1 MTTNSLMSPDQALQ
15 YITNAMSLRA
25 PQQKSLALFAGYLE
39 SEAGKKVLGRV
50 KRENRKGLSDVE
62 AATKDYARTIPETRQ
77 FQAFERTFPAY
88 TFALATGVGKT
99 RLMGAFTAY
108 LHLVYGIRHFMLVAP
123 GNTIYRKLVDDFSR
137 PNNPKYVFR
146 GIGEINI
153 NTTRII
159 TKDNYEQ
166 NQATASLFGNQIQ
179 INIFN
184 VQQFAQKDIEKE
196 KGITKFSETL
206 GETYFDYLSSLD
218 DLVVLL
224 DESHHYHAEAAFGS
238 LDRIEPLMGLEFT
251 ATPYISTTTTR
262 RNVKPPLK
270 KNIFYAYNLGDAIRD
285 GYVKDPW
292 VGTEADV
299 DFSQWKEDSIDTD
312 ARKLQLAAYFHERA
326 KVALKEFARENNKPE
341 VKPVMLVVAKD
352 TAHAGA
358 LRALIDS
365 DDFRG
370 GAYKGKVI
378 EVHTKTKGEEADE
391 TIEKLLS
398 LEHPDNIVEIVIH
411 VNMLKEGWDVANI
424 YTIAP
429 IRSSAS
435 EILTEQTIGRGL
447 RLPYGERTGNK
458 NVDRV
463 MIVAHDN
470 YAKVV
475 EGARKSQL
483 IQPTNIESVSSE
495 DTKIVKEI
503 VEVPSAFVAG
513 IQEQIRSNPAIM
525 NDIEAQAAKKVAP
538 LITEDTPEDVRLA
551 TIKAKTDESV
561 EILSKQLAS
570 GASFL
575 DYHQHRKDE
584 PRPMEPLGEGTLW
597 GSLSEPAK
605 RGLEEVRRVSGQSME
620 ARNIPV
626 PRLMLTPHYGELII
640 KDFDLDT
647 KKMSRYATEASILEE
662 RLQGSE
668 EKDLFGNV
676 QQGARETELTKV
688 SSLGEGRKQSPANT
702 IIAALTDYPLVDY
715 ESEQKELLLKLASQT
730 VAHYKSFVS
739 DEKALKMMVENNFR
753 QIAGEIY
760 DQILERKKYV
770 SDGYL
775 ESGIREP
782 NPYLEQYNISLV
794 LGEKP
799 VTLESQLDQFP
810 REKVYAWFKKAC
822 HSMYRF
828 DSSFEG
834 RLAYLLDKDS
844 SVEDWL
850 RPAPNQFEGLYWRDA
865 SGDSQNR
872 YEPDFVVE
880 FKNEIVMV
888 EVKPG
893 EEAGD
898 PDVREKKKTAEKYCE
913 LVSKNIGNYGIVKP
927 WRYVIVPTEKICL
940 SATIGGLLASHGS
953 LSKTETDKSDLFF
966 SDVIPDEQIT
976 SAQRNITHVP
986 IYSLQAVA
994 TSFVEQRA
1002 PDTIGWKPLAGIF
1015 KLNPKMFIA
1024 QVVGKSMEP
1033 TIKDGSWCL
1042 FRPDQGGSRNG
1053 KIVLVES
1060 RKVSDPETRKN
1071 YTIKRYHSEKE
1082 DLGNGQWRHRKII
1095 LSPDNKQFPDI
1106 VLENVR
1112 EDDFHVVAEF
1122 VEVLDK

>member
-1 MTTNSLMSPDQALQ
+1 MNKDQALQ
-15 YITNAMSLRA
+15 YITNTMSLRA
-25 PQQKSLALFAGYLE
+25 PQQKSLALFANYLE
-39 SEAGKKVLGRV
+39 SDAGRKVLARV
-50 KRENRKGLSDVE
+50 KREKRGDLGDVE
-62 AATKDYARTIPETRQ
+62 ASARNYSRTIAETKQ

-99 RLMGAFTAY
+99 RLMGAFVTY
-108 LHLVYGIRHFMLVAP
+108 LHLVYGFQNFMLVAP
-123 GNTIYRKLVDDFSR
+123 GNTIYRKLVDDFSKA
-137 PNNPKYVFR
+137 NNPKYVFK
-146 GIGEINI
+146 GISEINI

-184 VQQFAQKDIEKE
+184 VQQFAQKDIEQE

-206 GETYFDYLSSLD
+206 GETYFDYLSSLN

-224 DESHHYHAEAAFGS
+224 DESHHYHAEAAFES
-238 LDRIEPLMGLEFT
+238 LDRIDPLMGLEFT
-251 ATPYISTTTTR
+251 ATPYVVSATKSRKTEST
-262 RNVKPPLK
+262 LK

-299 DFSQWKEDSIDTD
+299 DFSQFNQDSIDTD

-326 KVALKEFARENNKPE
+326 KVALKEYALENNKPE
-341 VKPVMLVVAKD
+341 TKPVMLVVAKD
-352 TAHAGA
+352 TTHAGQ

-398 LEHPDNIVEIVIH
+398 LENPDNIVEIVIH
-411 VNMLKEGWDVANI
+411 VNMLKEGWDVTNI

-475 EGARKSQL
+475 EGARKSTL
-483 IQPTNIESVSSE
+483 IQPTNIEQVSSE
-495 DTKIVKEI
+495 DTKVVKEV
-503 VEVPSAFVAG
+503 VEVQSAFVAS
-513 IQEQIRSNPAIM
+513 IQEQIKKNPEIM
-525 NDIEAQAAKKVAP
+525 KELEAQAVKKVAP
-538 LITEDTPEDVRLA
+538 LITDDTPEDVKLA
-551 TIKAKTDESV
+551 TIEAKKDEYV
-561 EILSKQLAS
+561 EALAKQEAS
-570 GASFL
+570 RLSFL
-575 DYHQHRKDE
+575 DYHQQRKDE
-584 PRPMEPLGEGTLW
+584 KREMEPFPEGNLF
-597 GSLSEPAK
+597 SALSDPAK
-605 RGLEEVRRVSGQSME
+605 KELEEVRRVSGQTME
-620 ARNIPV
+620 VRNIPI

-640 KDFDLDT
+640 EIFDLET
-647 KKMSRYATEASILEE
+647 KRLSRYATDASILEE

-668 EKDLFGNV
+668 EKDLFGNA
-676 QQGARETELTKV
+676 QEGAREKELTRV
-688 SSLGEGRKQSPANT
+688 SSLGEGRKQSPENT

-715 ESEQKELLLKLASQT
+715 ESEQKGLLLKLASQA
-730 VAHYKSFVS
+730 VAYYKSFVS
-739 DEKALKMMVENNFR
+739 DDRTVKMMVENNFR
-753 QIAGEIY
+753 QIAKEIY
-760 DQILERKKYV
+760 DQILEHKKYV

-782 NPYLEQYNISLV
+782 KPLEQYNISFEV
-794 LGEKP
+794 NDKP
-799 VTLESQLDQFP
+799 VTLESQLDRFP
-810 REKVYAWFKKAC
+810 REKVYMGFKKAC

-834 RLAYLLDKDS
+834 RLAYLLDNDS

-850 RPAPNQFEGLYWRDA
+850 RPAPNQFEGLYWRDT

-880 FKNEIVMV
+880 FENEIVMI
-888 EVKPG
+888 EVKPEG
-893 EEAGD
+893 EIGD
-898 PDVREKKKTAEKYCE
+898 QDVQEKKKTADKYCK
-913 LVSKNIGNYGIVKP
+913 LVTKNIGDYGIVKP
-927 WRYVIVPTEKICL
+927 WRYVIVPTERI
-940 SATIGGLLASHGS
+940 TISSTIAS
-953 LSKTETDKSDLFF
+953 LFANKR
-966 SDVIPDEQIT
+966 T
-976 SAQRNITHVP
+976 SA
-986 IYSLQAVA
+986 S
-994 TSFVEQRA
+994 EE
-1002 PDTIGWKPLAGIF
+1002 
-1015 KLNPKMFIA
+1015 
-1024 QVVGKSMEP
+1024 KS
-1033 TIKDGSWCL
+1033 
-1042 FRPDQGGSRNG
+1042 
-1053 KIVLVES
+1053 
-1060 RKVSDPETRKN
+1060 
-1071 YTIKRYHSEKE
+1071 
-1082 DLGNGQWRHRKII
+1082 
-1095 LSPDNKQFPDI
+1095 
-1106 VLENVR
+1106 
-1112 EDDFHVVAEF
+1112 
-1122 VEVLDK
+1122 